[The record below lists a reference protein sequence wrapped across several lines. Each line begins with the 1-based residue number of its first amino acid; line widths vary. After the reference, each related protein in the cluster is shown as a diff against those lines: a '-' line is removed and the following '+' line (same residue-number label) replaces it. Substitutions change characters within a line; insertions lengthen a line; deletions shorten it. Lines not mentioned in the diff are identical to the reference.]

1 MTHKHLRKIYSH
13 NARFARQ
20 VADYERRAHALT
32 KETAAVIYFYVLE
45 QLNDLN
51 LYRRAN
57 FDDDYFAFLA
67 TRFHILVDE
76 ANKRTLRVDDQAA
89 QTAAEICY
97 KYTMTV
103 LMTRYFTDADFQAD
117 VDDTLFGGFHIG
129 GYLGYGEIIAKR
141 AFGRI
146 ADKLRGKML

>member
-32 KETAAVIYFYVLE
+32 KETAAVIYCYMREL
-45 QLNDLN
+45 LNDLN
-51 LYRRAN
+51 LFHTADFTDHYIDLLVIR
-57 FDDDYFAFLA
+57 FEVFLN
-67 TRFHILVDE
+67 E
-76 ANKRTLRVDDQAA
+76 ANKRNLRVDDQAA

-97 KYTMTV
+97 KYSATV